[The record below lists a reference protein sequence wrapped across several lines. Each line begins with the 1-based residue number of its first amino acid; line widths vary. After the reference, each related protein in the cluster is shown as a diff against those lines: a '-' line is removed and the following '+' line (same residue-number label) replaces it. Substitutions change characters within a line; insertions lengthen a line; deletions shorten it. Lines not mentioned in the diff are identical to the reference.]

1 MSISLIAAMSETRV
15 IGINNDLP
23 PWKISEDM
31 KRFRTLTT
39 GKVIVMGRKTFDSIG
54 RCLPG
59 RWTVVVSR
67 KLKPRGSGAA
77 QETSHSLQSE
87 PHIVNSLEDA
97 FLEAERLNPGGE
109 IMVAGGGEIYKQ
121 ALSHAN
127 KIYLTVV
134 KGDWEGDTYFP
145 ILPASDGWD
154 IVDMVRRET
163 HIFVTLEKFKVAR
176 PEKLFMVEA
185 EDQVVKPATKPTNNY
200 EELGRTVGALVDV
213 KNKAYGSAFDDAGEF
228 LELLYPR
235 GITPDQYGDALAL
248 VRIFDKMKRI
258 ATNKDALGESPYQDI
273 AGYGLLGLKR
283 SETTRAKESL
293 KIAANI
299 LLNSKKST
307 T

>member
-1 MSISLIAAMSETRV
+1 MSISLIAAISEKRV
-15 IGINNDLP
+15 IGKDNDLP

-67 KLKPRGSGAA
+67 KLKP
-77 QETSHSLQSE
+77 QVSHSLQNE

-97 FLEAERLNPGGE
+97 FKEAERLNPGGE
-109 IMVAGGGEIYKQ
+109 VMIAGGGEIYKQ
-121 ALSHAN
+121 AISYAN

-145 ILPASDGWD
+145 ILPAADGWE
-154 IVDMVRRET
+154 IVNVVRRET
-163 HIFVTLEKFKVAR
+163 HIFATMERFKVAR
-176 PEKLFMVEA
+176 QEPEKPFMVEA
-185 EDQVVKPATKPTNNY
+185 EDQAVKLVENPTNNY

-228 LELLYPR
+228 LKLLYPN
-235 GITPDQYGDALAL
+235 GITSDQYGDALAL

-283 SETTRAKESL
+283 TETSKSKES
-293 KIAANI
+293 I
-299 LLNSKKST
+299 KKAINQLEKVFVRKS
-307 T
+307 

>member
-1 MSISLIAAMSETRV
+1 MSISLIAAMSDTRV
-15 IGINNDLP
+15 IGANNDLP

-39 GKVIVMGRKTFDSIG
+39 GKVVVMGRKTFDSIG
-54 RCLPG
+54 HCLPG
-59 RWTVVVSR
+59 RWTVILSR
-67 KLKPRGSGAA
+67 TLKPQQDHNS
-77 QETSHSLQSE
+77 QTQ
-87 PHIVNSLEDA
+87 PHIVNSFSDA
-97 FLEAERLNPGGE
+97 MMKASKLNPGGE
-109 IMVAGGGEIYKQ
+109 IMVVGGGEIYEQ
-121 ALSHAN
+121 AMPFAD

-134 KGDWEGDTYFP
+134 KGEWSGDVFFPVLPKGSWEITDLQRY
-145 ILPASDGWD
+145 
-154 IVDMVRRET
+154 ET
-163 HIFVTLEKFKVAR
+163 HTFVTLKRAVDQTKRKKEAVISD
-176 PEKLFMVEA
+176 EMV
-185 EDQVVKPATKPTNNY
+185 KPTNNY

-228 LELLYPR
+228 LKLLYPR

-293 KIAANI
+293 KKAANI